1 MRRATT
7 DPSVTSRGRTPEPG
21 PAFAAAFAGGDRWRM
36 AAAHSPKFQAVT
48 APTTAANWWLLRV
61 AFQLRRLNV
70 ANSINRNACC
80 VFCPAAGF
88 LLCFLRERRD
98 ELGSSSA
105 GAVETRSKTRQTSG
119 RTK

>member
-36 AAAHSPKFQAVT
+36 AAPHSAKFQAVT

-61 AFQLRRLNV
+61 ACQLRNV
-70 ANSINRNACC
+70 KAVNSNRRNISAST
-80 VFCPAAGF
+80 V
-88 LLCFLRERRD
+88 ES
-98 ELGSSSA
+98 GSGNA
-105 GAVETRSKTRQTSG
+105 GAFPRFSAFAFRFLVPDAAAA
-119 RTK
+119 